1 MTIVSVSAKNFE
13 FTPKE
18 IGKIKFSCSM
28 GMYSGYFDVVDGDE
42 IDFSD
47 TSDANESLKT
57 CNVNGCGVSSN
68 SAKQS
73 NVDEDADNNIAG
85 AQVIKTTYTVYDDIQ
100 PSTFTVKAGK
110 PVRFEIFV
118 KEEGAGCM
126 WAIMIPGLYDNY
138 KALEK
143 GKTIVMNFTPTKKG
157 EYPITC
163 SMGME
168 RGLLKVE

>member
-1 MTIVSVSAKNFE
+1 M
-13 FTPKE
+13 
-18 IGKIKFSCSM
+18 
-28 GMYSGYFDVVDGDE
+28 
-42 IDFSD
+42 
-47 TSDANESLKT
+47 
-57 CNVNGCGVSSN
+57 NGCGVSSN